1 MAFSQNGSIYI
12 DIPTVSTENDNL
24 KSNLVILLRTH
35 LWVYRFSDWL
45 EFSLILKENNRPLQP
60 SLDIILFD
68 PAIPTAWQIKNS
80 GTDIERK
87 VSKSFVDV
95 IKHTNLQFYRAYRAE
110 IIWKNKE
117 VWLFVN

>member
-1 MAFSQNGSIYI
+1 MAFSQNGLIYI

-110 IIWKNKE
+110 IIWKNKQ

>member
-68 PAIPTAWQIKNS
+68 PTIPTAWQIKNS
-80 GTDIERK
+80 GTDIEKK

-110 IIWKNKE
+110 IIWKNKQ

>member
-1 MAFSQNGSIYI
+1 MAFSQNGSIHL

-80 GTDIERK
+80 GTDIEKK

-110 IIWKNKE
+110 IIWKNKQ

>member
-80 GTDIERK
+80 GTDIEKK

-110 IIWKNKE
+110 IIWKNKQ

>member
-80 GTDIERK
+80 GPDIEKK

-110 IIWKNKE
+110 IIWKNKQ